1 MAITEFSFPADA
13 FARVAAFRSSDE
25 ADEALACVL
34 IKIKQSPDDIL
45 PEELVATAVNG
56 HSACKYTAECDGF
69 ITSAVA
75 KTDDDGAPEILVS
88 VTPDLVKWAKHKNA
102 ETVRYDG
109 KRLVVM
115 SRAQQEL
122 FVQPGKAKRDF
133 MPIDCDRFFQKRE
146 QCGEATASVGFSASS
161 LRLLMDAFGRDCS
174 FRMRFCEPD
183 KDGTNK
189 APVFIDVYQG
199 GTEVPLAGYQVIV
212 MPMGYKD

>member
-1 MAITEFSFPADA
+1 MAITEFSFPAEA

-25 ADEALACVL
+25 STETLTCVHVRYEKCETLQTEHIVAVALNGFAACR
-34 IKIKQSPDDIL
+34 
-45 PEELVATAVNG
+45 
-56 HSACKYTAECDGF
+56 YTAECDGF
-69 ITSAVA
+69 ITGAA
-75 KTDDDGAPEILVS
+75 AEIDTDWEPEILVT
-88 VTPDLVKWAKHKNA
+88 VTPDLVKWAKHKTA
-102 ETVRYDG
+102 EAVHYDG
-109 KRLVVM
+109 KRLVVLN
-115 SRAQQEL
+115 RAQQEL
-122 FVQPGKAKRDF
+122 FVQPGTAKKRYQ
-133 MPIDCDRFFQKRE
+133 PIQSDQFFQKRE

-199 GTEVPLAGYQVIV
+199 GTEVPLAGYTTIV